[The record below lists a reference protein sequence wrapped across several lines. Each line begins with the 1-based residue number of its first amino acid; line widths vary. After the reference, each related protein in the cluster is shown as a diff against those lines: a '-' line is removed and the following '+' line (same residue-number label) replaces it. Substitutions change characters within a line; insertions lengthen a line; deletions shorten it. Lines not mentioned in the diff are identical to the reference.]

1 MFEAVPSEGGSGRGL
16 RYDHTAMPA
25 DRVTVTLP
33 PELLRDVD
41 RRATN
46 RSKFIQEAVSHELL
60 RLRRQDLERSLAS
73 PHPESEEVAETGIAE
88 WASRLP
94 EDEAADLVDLDRGTE
109 IRWTPGKGWTEGGP

>member
-1 MFEAVPSEGGSGRGL
+1 
-16 RYDHTAMPA
+16 MPA

-88 WASRLP
+88 WASRFP
-94 EDEAADLVDLDRGTE
+94 EDEAADLVDLDAGTE
-109 IRWTPGKGWTEGGP
+109 IRWTSGKGWFEGGP

>member
-1 MFEAVPSEGGSGRGL
+1 
-16 RYDHTAMPA
+16 MPA

-94 EDEAADLVDLDRGTE
+94 EDEAADLVDLDAGTE
-109 IRWTPGKGWTEGGP
+109 IRWTSGKGWFEGGP

>member
-1 MFEAVPSEGGSGRGL
+1 
-16 RYDHTAMPA
+16 MPA

-60 RLRRQDLERSLAS
+60 RLRRQDLERSLAA
-73 PHPESEEVAETGIAE
+73 PHPESREVAEMGLAD
-88 WASRLP
+88 WAARLP
-94 EDEAADLVDLDRGTE
+94 EDEAADLLDLDSGSGV
-109 IRWTPGKGWTEGGP
+109 RWIPGEGWREDAS